1 MSSQGAYALLMR
13 ACGLVAGVTIA
24 AITLLVCVDVV
35 GRNLGLVLFT
45 WVNEV
50 TEYALPIATLAAAP
64 WLMWRNQHVRLDVL
78 GALLSPRAQRQVDRL
93 ASALGLVVSAALVW
107 YAVRMLLDSRDAG
120 SLVMKGLVFP
130 EWWLYLPVPPCFA
143 LLALECARRVWRPVG
158 LVEAAEGAPA
168 SAGQGTD
175 QGTDPGAD
183 LGAKAGTAE
192 GAR

>member
-1 MSSQGAYALLMR
+1 MPVRLATAYATLMR
-13 ACGLVAGVTIA
+13 ACGLVAGVTLA
-24 AITLLVCVDVV
+24 VITLLVCTDVV

-50 TEYALPIATLAAAP
+50 TEYALPVATLAAAP

-78 GALLSPRAQRQVDRL
+78 GALLPPRAQRQVDRV
-93 ASALGLVVSAALVW
+93 ASALGLLVSLALVW
-107 YAVRMLLDSRDAG
+107 YALRMLLDSRDAG

-158 LVEAAEGAPA
+158 LSDLSAAEAAHTQDTAPRA
-168 SAGQGTD
+168 V
-175 QGTDPGAD
+175 P
-183 LGAKAGTAE
+183 
-192 GAR
+192 